1 MEEATKSGREVKEG
15 EARQK
20 MVSNP
25 VLVCG
30 EMGGHCITKVFPS
43 PTKMM
48 KEAPKNRETPNMPD
62 AIPGSLAQFQDPQSS
77 PVRL

>member
-15 EARQK
+15 KARQK

-25 VLVCG
+25 VLGCG
-30 EMGGHCITKVFPS
+30 EMWGPCITKVFPS

-62 AIPGSLAQFQDPQSS
+62 PNMPDAIPG
-77 PVRL
+77 V